1 MQNAYQHK
9 CGMRVDVMPVIVN
22 IVYNSPMAI
31 RHGVCIRM
39 LNTARHPAADAA
51 DDAAAIA
58 F

>member
-1 MQNAYQHK
+1 MRYA
-9 CGMRVDVMPVIVN
+9 CGRYA
-22 IVYNSPMAI
+22 YNSPMAI
-31 RHGVCIRM
+31 RHGVCIIM